1 VAYPTF
7 RQLATLLG
15 GKYSASSM
23 AAAEGIHWPPP
34 PSISLRKMLSF
45 RPKVISIPPPPEPG
59 EPRTTIGAGY
69 YDAPPELLDPNAAPM
84 DCKAPTTDGRVTS
97 DLRVAAQDRDGNAIL
112 KRVAGRVA
120 ENFKLPGSSSQ
131 DLITAMTQL
140 AVTGSNAFAAWSANP
155 TQDLT
160 PYLIQEGM
168 PPAAAATASQ
178 QIMSDFNV
186 ARQAA
191 RNPGAGIN
199 ESSLRQGLK
208 YNWIAVSG
216 EDDPP
221 DYPVNVDIAKY
232 PQYHL
237 SVTVPTPEGVNG
249 SINLSIRYI
258 IASSQGTA
266 AVPEKPSIPPGN
278 EVVLYIHGEGSR
290 AEEAADFIPALFSV
304 GAAAGRSFTVVAFDQ
319 PSCGYS
325 TMVPHLSVAPMPP
338 TSGVSGILDTSSFSG
353 FPILDFVENAIIA
366 FVEALVL
373 PFGNPITA
381 IVGGSL
387 GGHMAL
393 RLAAAQKDWVRNLIA
408 WSPAS
413 VMDHDFFL
421 GFTILGNPLGAT
433 LSQRLLT
440 DPVLA
445 GRATD
450 GPSPPWPA
458 SPEPQNSRPDFF
470 NTVWCQDTLNPT
482 DYDVPAVA
490 GALLLQGIFSGPLAP
505 IALLGAGAVAAAILN
520 LPTVP
525 PQPQLWYRDD
535 WASKPTY
542 IEESRRD
549 RREVYNTN
557 FRQWHWRICE
567 EMIGF
572 KFDALV
578 PSMNK
583 PLLLMVGE
591 KDDYPEVHFLSN
603 VSNFA
608 AALTGPAQGGLT
620 IQDTGHSI
628 HNERPFFLAHQVVNF
643 ASPL

>member
-1 VAYPTF
+1 MTHPTF

-15 GKYSASSM
+15 GTYSASSM
-23 AAAEGIHWPPP
+23 AEAEGIHWPPP
-34 PSISLRKMLSF
+34 PSISLRRMLSF
-45 RPKVISIPPPPEPG
+45 HPKVKSIQPPTEPKP
-59 EPRTTIGAGY
+59 PRTSVGAGY
-69 YDAPPELLDPNAAPM
+69 YDGPPDLLDPNAAPM
-84 DCKAPTTDGRVTS
+84 DCSAPTTDGRVNS
-97 DLRVAAQDRDGNAIL
+97 DLRAAAQERDGSAIL
-112 KRVAGRVA
+112 RRVAGLVA
-120 ENFKLPGSSSQ
+120 QNAASLGAHSQ

-160 PYLIQEGM
+160 SFLIQQGM
-168 PPAAAATASQ
+168 SAAAAGTANQ
-178 QIMSDFNV
+178 QIMSDFNA
-186 ARQAA
+186 ARQAV

-208 YNWIAVSG
+208 HNWIAVSG

-232 PQYHL
+232 PQYHVP
-237 SVTVPTPEGVNG
+237 VTVPTPKGVNS
-249 SINLSIRYI
+249 SINLSIRCV
-258 IASSQGTA
+258 IASQGATS
-266 AVPEKPSIPPGN
+266 VPDTPFIPPGN

-290 AEEAADFIPALFSV
+290 AEEAGDFVPALFSV

-325 TMVPHLSVAPMPP
+325 TVVPHLNVAPMPP
-338 TSGVSGILDTSSFSG
+338 TSGPFGVIDTSSFSG
-353 FPILDFVENAIIA
+353 SPILDFVEAAIVA
-366 FVEALVL
+366 LVEALII
-373 PFGNPITA
+373 PTGNPITA
-381 IVGGSL
+381 VVGGSL

-393 RLAAAQKDWVRNLIA
+393 RLAARQKDWVRNVIA

-421 GFTILGNPLGAT
+421 GFTILGDPIGVT
-433 LSQRLLT
+433 ESQRLLT
-440 DPVLA
+440 DPTLA
-445 GRATD
+445 GRATESEAP
-450 GPSPPWPA
+450 GTRSK
-458 SPEPQNSRPDFF
+458 FF
-470 NTVWCQDTLNPT
+470 DTVWCQNTFDPHDADAAKIAAALLSAG
-482 DYDVPAVA
+482 VLS
-490 GALLLQGIFSGPLAP
+490 GALAP
-505 IALLGAGAVAAAILN
+505 VINAFGGAAVDAVVGGAVAAAYLN

-525 PQPQLWYRDD
+525 PQPQMWYRDD

-549 RREVYNTN
+549 RREVYNAN

-572 KFDALV
+572 TFDALV
-578 PSMNK
+578 PTMKK

-603 VSNFA
+603 VTNFA
-608 AALTGPAQGGLT
+608 SSLTAPAQGVLT

-628 HNERPFFLAHQVVNF
+628 HNERPSFLAHQVVNF

>member
-1 VAYPTF
+1 MAYPTF

-34 PSISLRKMLSF
+34 PSISLRAMLSF
-45 RPKVISIPPPPEPG
+45 RPKVISVAPPPEPG
-59 EPRTTIGAGY
+59 QPRTTSSGY
-69 YDAPPELLDPNAAPM
+69 FDAPPELLDPNAGPM
-84 DCKAPTTDGRVTS
+84 DCKALTTDGRVTS
-97 DLRVAAQDRDGNAIL
+97 DLRVAAQHRDGNAIL
-112 KRVAGRVA
+112 NRVAGRVA
-120 ENFKLPGSSSQ
+120 ENFKAPGSFSQ

-155 TQDLT
+155 THDLT

-168 PPAAAATASQ
+168 PPAAAGTASQ
-178 QIMSDFNV
+178 QIMSDFNA
-186 ARQAA
+186 ARQAV
-191 RNPGAGIN
+191 RNPGAGMN
-199 ESSLRQGLK
+199 ESALRQGLK
-208 YNWIAVSG
+208 YSWIAVSG

-221 DYPVNVDIAKY
+221 DYPVNVGIAKY

-237 SVTVPTPEGVNG
+237 SVIVPTPAGANS
-249 SINLSIRYI
+249 SIELSIRYI
-258 IASSQGTA
+258 IASSQGTT
-266 AVPEKPSIPPGN
+266 AVPENPYIPPGN

-304 GAAAGRSFTVVAFDQ
+304 GRAAGRSFTVVAFDQ
-319 PSCGYS
+319 PDCGYS
-325 TMVPHLSVAPMPP
+325 TMVPHLSVAPMPSS
-338 TSGVSGILDTSSFSG
+338 SGVGGVLDTSSFSG
-353 FPILDFVENAIIA
+353 SPILDFVENAIVV
-366 FVEALVL
+366 FVEELLL
-373 PFGNPITA
+373 PYGNPITA

-393 RLAAAQKDWVRNLIA
+393 RLAASQKDWVKNVIA

-413 VMDHDFFL
+413 VMDHDFLL
-421 GFTILGNPLGAT
+421 GFTVFGNPLGAT

-450 GPSPPWPA
+450 GPSPAWPA
-458 SPEPQNSRPDFF
+458 SSEQQNSRSDFF
-470 NTVWCQDTLNPT
+470 NTVWCKNTVDPT
-482 DYDVPAVA
+482 DFDVAAVA
-490 GALLLQGIFSGPLAP
+490 AALISQGIFVGPLAP
-505 IALLGAGAVAAAILN
+505 IAGLGAGVVTAAILS

-525 PQPQLWYRDD
+525 PQPQLWYRGD

-567 EMIGF
+567 EMISF
-572 KFDALV
+572 KFDALA

-591 KDDYPEVHFLSN
+591 KDDYPEVHFLLN
-603 VSNFA
+603 VTNFA

-643 ASPL
+643 TSPP